1 MVVHRLSDDGNQ
13 SSCPRFLDNNT
24 RYSSPCDALFSHLGA
39 EADKSRASREF
50 DFDGDWDT
58 EAGLGESL
66 AGLEIDGKDGCS
78 TSELADSTFDGTN
91 NIGID
96 ASWSRRAAA
105 GIVSSEH
112 ANNPIRELPHASPPQ
127 ARAF

>member
-13 SSCPRFLDNNT
+13 SLCPRFLNNI

-66 AGLEIDGKDGCS
+66 AGLEIVGKDGCS
-78 TSELADSTFDGTN
+78 NSELADSILDGTN
-91 NIGID
+91 HISID
-96 ASWSRRAAA
+96 ASWSRRAPARV
-105 GIVSSEH
+105 VSSEH
-112 ANNPIRELPHASPPQ
+112 ANSPIRELLHASPPQ

>member
-13 SSCPRFLDNNT
+13 SSCPRFFDNNT
-24 RYSSPCDALFSHLGA
+24 RYSSPGDALFSHPGA
-39 EADKSRASREF
+39 EADKSRASHGFSFNR
-50 DFDGDWDT
+50 DWDMD
-58 EAGLGESL
+58 AGLGESL
-66 AGLEIDGKDGCS
+66 AGLEIDGNDGCS

-96 ASWSRRAAA
+96 ASWSRRPPA

-112 ANNPIRELPHASPPQ
+112 ANNPIRELLHASPPQ